1 MDTVAV
7 FPFVLAMLGVLS
19 SARVATEPALFDI
32 QIHLQIDRSI
42 GRKVLITELQDEAE
56 RIWRPYGVRI
66 TWSDSTSPVEPFS
79 VTAILG
85 WEIERSAVL
94 GGPLILGRAFVDSL
108 HQPTRPIRVS
118 INATEQT
125 LALRPRAWTS
135 IAGHVHQQELARAL
149 GRVLAHEI
157 GHVLL
162 TVRSHEQT
170 GLMREAFTADE
181 LARPDRSPFVLTA
194 NSVGRLRSRIEHLRE
209 PNSIRS
215 TERERTG
222 GITTRPS

>member
-7 FPFVLAMLGVLS
+7 FPFVLAMLGALS
-19 SARVATEPALFDI
+19 SARAATEPALFDI
-32 QIHLQIDRSI
+32 QIHLQVDRSI
-42 GRKVLITELQDEAE
+42 ARKILIADVQDEAE

-66 TWSDSTSPVEPFS
+66 TWPDSKSPEEPFS

-85 WEIERSAVL
+85 RDNERSGVL
-94 GGPLILGRAFVDSL
+94 GGPLILGRAFIDPV
-108 HQPTRPIRVS
+108 HPPRRPIRVS
-118 INATEQT
+118 IDATEQT
-125 LALRPRAWTS
+125 LALRPHAWTS
-135 IAGHVHQQELARAL
+135 IAGHVHERELARAL

-162 TVRSHEQT
+162 AVRSHDQT
-170 GLMREAFTADE
+170 GLMREAYTADE
-181 LARPDRSPFVLTA
+181 LARSDRSPFVLTA
-194 NSVGRLRSRIEHLRE
+194 NSLGPRQSRIDYLRV
-209 PNSIRS
+209 PIAIRS